1 MDCDFSGEISL
12 GSSIQMTVG
21 TALIGMDGLRLD
33 AAETE
38 CRELIRIFNRN
49 CPDRY
54 GGIATRYRT
63 CRTSSAGPVGTALI
77 GMEGLRLV
85 AGGVG
90 VGVGVVGGS
99 RVRAEEGWVLS
110 WGSGWSE
117 S

>member
-54 GGIATRYRT
+54 GGIATRYGT
-63 CRTSSAGPVGTALI
+63 CRTSSAGQVGTALI
-77 GMEGLRLV
+77 GMEGLRV
-85 AGGVG
+85 RVG
-90 VGVGVVGGS
+90 
-99 RVRAEEGWVLS
+99 AVLLS
-110 WGSGWSE
+110 IHAIVSNALICVFGLRHDF
-117 S
+117 